1 MRANRSMPRAAV
13 IPQLDYP
20 DLNAAADWLVKAFGF
35 TVRLRIGAH
44 RIQMNVGD
52 GAVVLTEPGRGTP
65 RASIMVRVED
75 VDAHFERA
83 KAAGAR
89 IHQPPESYPYGERQY
104 AAEDPAGHIW
114 TFSRSIADVE
124 PESWGGTSERL

>member
-44 RIQMNVGD
+44 RIQMNIGD
-52 GAVVLTEPGRGTP
+52 GAVVLTEPGRGHAARQHHGP
-65 RASIMVRVED
+65 R
-75 VDAHFERA
+75 
-83 KAAGAR
+83 
-89 IHQPPESYPYGERQY
+89 
-104 AAEDPAGHIW
+104 
-114 TFSRSIADVE
+114 
-124 PESWGGTSERL
+124 